1 MGGCSRSDDELL
13 AQEAPGNNPKSRLS
27 YRTGQDTANCDTC
40 RNSACIIY
48 SPVQKHRN
56 TQSLLCLPFA
66 VQLLPQSSLEHLK
79 GIIKLPKCILWCQAE
94 HSVELDFKQQED
106 KLQPVLR
113 KLHPIEETQVAPLPY
128 SQESYSSTPKQ
139 KSKTESKKHGRWKL
153 WFL

>member
-1 MGGCSRSDDELL
+1 MENLISSSQETIKVLLGVIQELEKG
-13 AQEAPGNNPKSRLS
+13 EAHREGLS

-48 SPVQKHRN
+48 S
-56 TQSLLCLPFA
+56 
-66 VQLLPQSSLEHLK
+66 
-79 GIIKLPKCILWCQAE
+79 
-94 HSVELDFKQQED
+94 VELDFKQQED

-113 KLHPIEETQVAPLPY
+113 KLHPVEETQVIPSPY
-128 SQESYSSTPKQ
+128 PQETHSSTPKQ

>member
-1 MGGCSRSDDELL
+1 MLL
-13 AQEAPGNNPKSRLS
+13 VLQYSISCQHVVLEE
-27 YRTGQDTANCDTC
+27 C
-40 RNSACIIY
+40 RIWCFFS
-48 SPVQKHRN
+48 H
-56 TQSLLCLPFA
+56 
-66 VQLLPQSSLEHLK
+66 
-79 GIIKLPKCILWCQAE
+79 IKFIFNVNLTETCILTTDCGSLFFLPLF
-94 HSVELDFKQQED
+94 SVELDFKQQED